1 MYYSVQLFFYLN
13 FLLLSEFLGLYFSGG
28 NNCLELMFYVQMW
41 CYLLSYYHRLYWD
54 CNGLYNAGLLM
65 ARLVSLTNIRRVY
78 NFKLLKS
85 TRGYFKSILIFGD
98 GALKLFVLNFIY
110 KAQIK

>member
-1 MYYSVQLFFYLN
+1 M
-13 FLLLSEFLGLYFSGG
+13 
-28 NNCLELMFYVQMW
+28 
-41 CYLLSYYHRLYWD
+41 
-54 CNGLYNAGLLM
+54 AG
-65 ARLVSLTNIRRVY
+65 LVSLTNIRRVC

-85 TRGYFKSILIFGD
+85 TRGYLKSILIFGD